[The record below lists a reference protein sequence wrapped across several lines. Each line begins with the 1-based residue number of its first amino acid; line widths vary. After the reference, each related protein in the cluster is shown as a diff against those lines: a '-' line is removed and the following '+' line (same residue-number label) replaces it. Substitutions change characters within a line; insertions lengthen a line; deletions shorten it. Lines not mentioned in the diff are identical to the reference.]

1 MNSKFQKSIVL
12 PVLTDKNFSTH
23 SGLMDLALGKNV
35 SFDQT
40 EKSFLLAEIHTD
52 GPNCVWINLDADDH
66 DPGRFW
72 LKFVAGLRKFLPGVG
87 KEVIGSL
94 LDHHSQPLNPVLLT
108 LSQEL
113 GQQEMLVVIEN
124 VQFLSHQTWWKFV
137 QEWLNQ
143 SFATKWIGLQVDHQ
157 DTSISENKT
166 FDEVNYGHQYGSLS
180 KQLIDD
186 QEWLEYLRL
195 LLANKEFELAGELL
209 EEKGETWMQNG
220 FDPLEFLFWLRE
232 IPSVLLN
239 ARPILCWLGAKACHS
254 LELPLLVNYYSNVAE
269 HSLSSLSRFS
279 KNQDEWFKMVINERG
294 VTVGELLDKMNL
306 LKQ

>member
-40 EKSFLLAEIHTD
+40 EKSILLAEIHTD
-52 GPNCVWINLDADDH
+52 GPNCAWITLDTDDH

-72 LKFVAGLRKFLPGVG
+72 LKFVAGLRKFLPDVG
-87 KEVIGSL
+87 KELIGSL
-94 LDHHSQPLNPVLLT
+94 LDHHSQPFNPVLET

-113 GQQEMLVVIEN
+113 DQKEFLVVLEN
-124 VQFLSHQTWWKFV
+124 VHFLSRQTWWKFV

-143 SFATKWIGLQVDHQ
+143 SLSQKWIGLQTVNQ
-157 DTSISENKT
+157 DNNIPPGNGL
-166 FDEVNYGHQYGSLS
+166 DGVNADQFASLS
-180 KQLIDD
+180 TRLVDD
-186 QEWLEYLRL
+186 QEWLDYLHIL
-195 LLANKEFELAGELL
+195 LSQKEFELAGELL
-209 EEKGETWMQNG
+209 EENGEIWLENG

-239 ARPILCWLGAKACHS
+239 ARPILCFLGAKACHS
-254 LELPLLVNYYSNVAE
+254 LDLSLLVSYYSNAAE

-279 KNQDEWFKMVINERG
+279 KSPDEWLKIEINEKG
-294 VTVGELLDKMNL
+294 MTVGFLLDKIKQ
-306 LKQ
+306 LKH

>member
-1 MNSKFQKSIVL
+1 MHSKFQHSIVL
-12 PVLTDKNFSTH
+12 PDLTDKQFSTH
-23 SGLMDLALGKNV
+23 SGLMDLALGKIV

-40 EKSFLLAEIHTD
+40 EITSLLVDIYN
-52 GPNCVWINLDADDH
+52 GGLNCVWINLDGDDR

-72 LKFVAGLRKFLPGVG
+72 LKFVAGLRKFHPEIG
-87 KEVIGSL
+87 KELIGSL
-94 LDHHSQPLNPVLLT
+94 LDHHSQPLKPVLSS

-113 GQQEMLVVIEN
+113 EQTEILVAFEN
-124 VQFLSHQTWWKFV
+124 IQFLSRQIWWNLI

-143 SFATKWIGLQVDHQ
+143 SLSMKWIGLQTDHQ
-157 DTSISENKT
+157 DTAISEINMLDT
-166 FDEVNYGHQYGSLS
+166 VNSNQLGNLS
-180 KQLIDD
+180 KRLIDE
-186 QEWLEYLRL
+186 QEWLEYLCIL
-195 LLANKEFELAGELL
+195 LSEKEFELAGEIL
-209 EEKGETWMQNG
+209 EEQGETWLENG

-254 LELPLLVNYYSNVAE
+254 LDLLLLVNYYSNAAE

-279 KNQDEWFKMVINERG
+279 RNQDEWFSIEINEG
-294 VTVGELLDKMNL
+294 GMTVGELLEKINQ